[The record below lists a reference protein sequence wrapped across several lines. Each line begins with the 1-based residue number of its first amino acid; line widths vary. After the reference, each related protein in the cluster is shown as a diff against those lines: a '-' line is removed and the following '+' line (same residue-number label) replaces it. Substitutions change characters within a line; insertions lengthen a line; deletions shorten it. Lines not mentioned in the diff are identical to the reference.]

1 VNIVFHAHH
10 ADMPEPLQQRA
21 EQAVRKLATR
31 LRRVVDASVRFSED
45 GPTRR
50 VEIVLRAPRSEP
62 LVAAGSGRLYEAA
75 LGEALVRLESHVEHL
90 RVARGRRI
98 RTARALSRDGV
109 VPFVPPQQ
117 AAVGDDEDATPEA
130 AKA

>member
-1 VNIVFHAHH
+1 MKIVFHAHH

-62 LVAAGSGRLYEAA
+62 LVAAGSGRLYETALGAA
-75 LGEALVRLESHVEHL
+75 LERLESHVEHL

-109 VPFVPPQQ
+109 LPFVGPDLLG
-117 AAVGDDEDATPEA
+117 AGEEDDRTPEA
-130 AKA
+130 AEA

>member
-21 EQAVRKLATR
+21 EQAVHKLATR

-62 LVAAGSGRLYEAA
+62 LVAAGSGRLYETA
-75 LGEALVRLESHVEHL
+75 LGEALERLESHVEHL

-109 VPFVPPQQ
+109 LPFVPAELL
-117 AAVGDDEDATPEA
+117 AAGEEDDRTPEVA
-130 AKA
+130 EA

>member
-1 VNIVFHAHH
+1 MNIVFHAHH

-50 VEIVLRAPRSEP
+50 VEIVLRAPRQQP
-62 LVAAGSGRLYEAA
+62 LVAAGSGRQYETA
-75 LGEALVRLESHVEHL
+75 LGEALQRLESHVEHL

-98 RTARALSRDGV
+98 RTARALSRDGITPLFGAGPV
-109 VPFVPPQQ
+109 APR
-117 AAVGDDEDATPEA
+117 DDEDLTPEA
-130 AKA
+130 AEA